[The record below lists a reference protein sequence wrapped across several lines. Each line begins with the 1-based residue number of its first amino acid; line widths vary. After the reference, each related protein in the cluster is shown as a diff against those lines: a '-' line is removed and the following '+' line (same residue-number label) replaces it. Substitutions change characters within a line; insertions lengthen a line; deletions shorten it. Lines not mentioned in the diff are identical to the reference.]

1 MNFVALRD
9 ELLTDALARGYFGM
23 TDTVSKHI
31 IE

>member
-9 ELLTDALARGYFGM
+9 ELLTDALARGYSGM
-23 TDTVSKHI
+23 IDTTSKRI